1 MGPIP
6 RVPPQTD
13 GCDARAG
20 IGSLRFLPPGADKE
34 ASLLLLVV
42 RSLQQEPERGGHLA
56 TMKQCS

>member
-42 RSLQQEPERGGHLA
+42 RSLQQEPERVDTLPR
-56 TMKQCS
+56 